1 MKEKTP
7 NKYVSLQSKFAIVR
21 KRHHNFIYMPE
32 FINPRVDWA
41 FKRIFGTEDTKECL
55 ITFLNGVFE
64 GEFVIKDVKHLKTE
78 QTRHQKRERG
88 VIFDVACETDDG
100 RHIIVEMQKKEQRY
114 FVDRALYY
122 SAKAIVEQA
131 QPGEWDFHLTPVYTV
146 CFMDFI
152 AETGIPCQ
160 FRTDIG
166 FGLLEEKGSML
177 DEPTEPL
184 SCGSKGQDEQQGC
197 DAKTQARQ
205 LGCDAKEQASQL
217 VPHKR
222 RQTSKTK
229 KSKAWQLSGLRYGF
243 EKMRVVFLQLPLFEK
258 KEPECMDIFDCWIY
272 VLNNMEHLKEIPFL
286 DKYPVFRKLAAIGD
300 LQKLTPEE
308 RDYYEE
314 DVKIMRDLY
323 ATDKWEKEKRRMARE
338 AARKEVEAA
347 RKEVEDAHKKLETAH
362 KEVESAHKEVEKL
375 RREKEE
381 ACRAQEEATQKAKV
395 KEKLAIAKE
404 LLSLHLPI
412 LQVMQATGLT
422 KDQIE
427 QLEN

>member
-1 MKEKTP
+1 
-7 NKYVSLQSKFAIVR
+7 
-21 KRHHNFIYMPE
+21 MPE

-131 QPGEWDFHLTPVYTV
+131 KPGEWDFHLTPVYTV

-184 SCGSKGQDEQQGC
+184 SYGSKGQDEQQGC

-229 KSKAWQLSGLRYGF
+229 RSKAWQLSGLRYGF

>member
-1 MKEKTP
+1 
-7 NKYVSLQSKFAIVR
+7 
-21 KRHHNFIYMPE
+21 MPE

-41 FKRIFGTEDTKECL
+41 FKRIFGSDDTKECL

-64 GEFVIKDVKHLKTE
+64 DEFVIKDVKHLKTE

-166 FGLLEEKGSML
+166 FGLLEEEGSIL
-177 DEPTEPL
+177 DKPT
-184 SCGSKGQDEQQGC
+184 EQQGC
-197 DAKTQARQ
+197 KQKEQDEQM
-205 LGCDAKEQASQL
+205 GCDSKGQAEQL

-323 ATDKWEKEKRRMARE
+323 ATDKWEKEKRRMERE
-338 AARKEVEAA
+338 AARKE
-347 RKEVEDAHKKLETAH
+347 L
-362 KEVESAHKEVEKL
+362 
-375 RREKEE
+375 
-381 ACRAQEEATQKAKV
+381 EEATKKALTEGRAKGRAEG
-395 KEKLAIAKE
+395 KAEGKAEGIAEGKAE
-404 LLSLHLPI
+404 GRAEGMLEVAKNLLSMDIPI
-412 LQVMQATGLT
+412 LQIMQATGLT
-422 KDQIE
+422 QEQIKGL
-427 QLEN
+427 QN

>member
-1 MKEKTP
+1 
-7 NKYVSLQSKFAIVR
+7 
-21 KRHHNFIYMPE
+21 MPE

-166 FGLLEEKGSML
+166 FGLLEEEGSIL
-177 DEPTEPL
+177 DKPT
-184 SCGSKGQDEQQGC
+184 EQQGC
-197 DAKTQARQ
+197 NS
-205 LGCDAKEQASQL
+205 KEQAQL
-217 VPHKR
+217 LAPRKR
-222 RQTSKTK
+222 RK
-229 KSKAWQLSGLRYGF
+229 KKESKAKAWKLSGLRYGF

-258 KEPECMDIFDCWIY
+258 KEPECMDIFD
-272 VLNNMEHLKEIPFL
+272 
-286 DKYPVFRKLAAIGD
+286 
-300 LQKLTPEE
+300 
-308 RDYYEE
+308 
-314 DVKIMRDLY
+314 
-323 ATDKWEKEKRRMARE
+323 
-338 AARKEVEAA
+338 
-347 RKEVEDAHKKLETAH
+347 
-362 KEVESAHKEVEKL
+362 
-375 RREKEE
+375 
-381 ACRAQEEATQKAKV
+381 
-395 KEKLAIAKE
+395 
-404 LLSLHLPI
+404 
-412 LQVMQATGLT
+412 
-422 KDQIE
+422 
-427 QLEN
+427 

>member
-1 MKEKTP
+1 M
-7 NKYVSLQSKFAIVR
+7 
-21 KRHHNFIYMPE
+21 
-32 FINPRVDWA
+32 
-41 FKRIFGTEDTKECL
+41 
-55 ITFLNGVFE
+55 
-64 GEFVIKDVKHLKTE
+64 
-78 QTRHQKRERG
+78 
-88 VIFDVACETDDG
+88 ACETDDG

-166 FGLLEEKGSML
+166 FGLLEEEGSIL
-177 DEPTEPL
+177 DKPI
-184 SCGSKGQDEQQGC
+184 EQQGC
-197 DAKTQARQ
+197 KQKEQDEQM
-205 LGCDAKEQASQL
+205 GCDSKGQAEQL

>member
-1 MKEKTP
+1 
-7 NKYVSLQSKFAIVR
+7 
-21 KRHHNFIYMPE
+21 MPE

-152 AETGIPCQ
+152 AETGIPYQ

-166 FGLLEEKGSML
+166 FGLLEEEGSIL
-177 DEPTEPL
+177 DKTT
-184 SCGSKGQDEQQGC
+184 EQQGC
-197 DAKTQARQ
+197 NSKEQDEQM
-205 LGCDAKEQASQL
+205 GCDSKGQAEQL

-308 RDYYEE
+308 REYYEY
-314 DVKIMRDLY
+314 DIKVMRDLY
-323 ATDKWEKEKRRMARE
+323 ATDKWEKEKRRMERE
-338 AARKEVEAA
+338 AARKE
-347 RKEVEDAHKKLETAH
+347 L
-362 KEVESAHKEVEKL
+362 
-375 RREKEE
+375 
-381 ACRAQEEATQKAKV
+381 EEATKKALT
-395 KEKLAIAKE
+395 EGRAKGRAE
-404 LLSLHLPI
+404 GRAEGKAEGKAEGRAEGRAEGMLEVAKNLLSMDIPI
-412 LQVMQATGLT
+412 LQIMQATGLT
-422 KDQIE
+422 QEQIKGL
-427 QLEN
+427 QN

>member
-1 MKEKTP
+1 
-7 NKYVSLQSKFAIVR
+7 
-21 KRHHNFIYMPE
+21 MPE

-41 FKRIFGTEDTKECL
+41 FKRIFGSDDTKECL

-64 GEFVIKDVKHLKTE
+64 DEFVIKDVKHLKTE

-166 FGLLEEKGSML
+166 FGLLEEEGSIL
-177 DEPTEPL
+177 DKPI
-184 SCGSKGQDEQQGC
+184 EQQGC
-197 DAKTQARQ
+197 KQKEQDEQM
-205 LGCDAKEQASQL
+205 GCDSKGQAEQL
-217 VPHKR
+217 VPHKH

-229 KSKAWQLSGLRYGF
+229 KLKAWQLSGLRYGF

-323 ATDKWEKEKRRMARE
+323 ATDKWEKEKRRMERE
-338 AARKEVEAA
+338 AARKE
-347 RKEVEDAHKKLETAH
+347 L
-362 KEVESAHKEVEKL
+362 
-375 RREKEE
+375 
-381 ACRAQEEATQKAKV
+381 EEATKKALTEGRAKGRAEG
-395 KEKLAIAKE
+395 KAEGRAEGRAEGIAEGKAE
-404 LLSLHLPI
+404 GRAEGRAEGKAEGMLEVAKNLLSMDIPI
-412 LQVMQATGLT
+412 LQIMQATGLT
-422 KDQIE
+422 QEQIKGL
-427 QLEN
+427 QN

>member
-1 MKEKTP
+1 
-7 NKYVSLQSKFAIVR
+7 
-21 KRHHNFIYMPE
+21 MPE

-88 VIFDVACETDDG
+88 VIFDVACVTDDG

-122 SAKAIVEQA
+122 SSKAIVEQA

-184 SCGSKGQDEQQGC
+184 SYGSKGQDEQQGC

-229 KSKAWQLSGLRYGF
+229 RSKAWQLSGLRYGF

-308 RDYYEE
+308 REYYEE

-323 ATDKWEKEKRRMARE
+323 ATDKWEKEKRRME
-338 AARKEVEAA
+338 
-347 RKEVEDAHKKLETAH
+347 
-362 KEVESAHKEVEKL
+362 
-375 RREKEE
+375 REKMRMKMEKAVTEGE
-381 ACRAQEEATQKAKV
+381 ARGEARDEARGKN
-395 KEKLAIAKE
+395 KEKLAIAQK
-404 LLSLHLPI
+404 LLSLELPLSQI
-412 LQVMQATGLT
+412 IKAIGLT
-422 KDQIE
+422 QEQI
-427 QLEN
+427 QGLQK

>member
-1 MKEKTP
+1 
-7 NKYVSLQSKFAIVR
+7 
-21 KRHHNFIYMPE
+21 MPE

-88 VIFDVACETDDG
+88 VIFDVACVTDDG

-166 FGLLEEKGSML
+166 FGLLEEEGSIL
-177 DEPTEPL
+177 DKPT
-184 SCGSKGQDEQQGC
+184 EQQGC
-197 DAKTQARQ
+197 KQKEQDEQM
-205 LGCDAKEQASQL
+205 GCDSKGQAEQL
-217 VPHKR
+217 VPLKR
-222 RQTSKTK
+222 RKTSKTK
-229 KSKAWQLSGLRYGF
+229 KSKAWKLSGLRYGF

-286 DKYPVFRKLAAIGD
+286 DKYPIFRKLAAIGD

-323 ATDKWEKEKRRMARE
+323 ATDKWEKEKRRMERE
-338 AARKEVEAA
+338 AARKE
-347 RKEVEDAHKKLETAH
+347 L
-362 KEVESAHKEVEKL
+362 
-375 RREKEE
+375 
-381 ACRAQEEATQKAKV
+381 EEATKKALT
-395 KEKLAIAKE
+395 EGRAKGRAE
-404 LLSLHLPI
+404 GKAEGKAEGRAEGRAEGMLEVAKNLLSMDIPI
-412 LQVMQATGLT
+412 LQIMQATGLT
-422 KDQIE
+422 QEQIKGL
-427 QLEN
+427 QN

>member
-1 MKEKTP
+1 
-7 NKYVSLQSKFAIVR
+7 
-21 KRHHNFIYMPE
+21 MPE

-41 FKRIFGTEDTKECL
+41 FKRIFGSDDTKECL

-64 GEFVIKDVKHLKTE
+64 DEFVIKDVKHLKTE

-166 FGLLEEKGSML
+166 FGLLEEESSIL
-177 DEPTEPL
+177 DKPI
-184 SCGSKGQDEQQGC
+184 EQQGC
-197 DAKTQARQ
+197 KQKEQDEQM
-205 LGCDAKEQASQL
+205 GCDSKGQAEQL
-217 VPHKR
+217 VPHKH

-229 KSKAWQLSGLRYGF
+229 KLKAWQLSGLRYGF

-323 ATDKWEKEKRRMARE
+323 ATDKWEKEKRRMERE
-338 AARKEVEAA
+338 AARKE
-347 RKEVEDAHKKLETAH
+347 L
-362 KEVESAHKEVEKL
+362 
-375 RREKEE
+375 
-381 ACRAQEEATQKAKV
+381 EEATKKALT
-395 KEKLAIAKE
+395 EGRAKGRAE
-404 LLSLHLPI
+404 GKAEGKAEGRAEGRAEGKAEGRAEGMLEVAKNLLSMDIPI
-412 LQVMQATGLT
+412 LQIMQATGLT
-422 KDQIE
+422 QEQIKGL
-427 QLEN
+427 QN

>member
-1 MKEKTP
+1 MAE
-7 NKYVSLQSKFAIVR
+7 Y
-21 KRHHNFIYMPE
+21 
-32 FINPRVDWA
+32 INPRVDWA

-122 SAKAIVEQA
+122 SSKAIVEQA
-131 QPGEWDFHLTPVYTV
+131 KPGEWDFHLTPVYTV

-166 FGLLEEKGSML
+166 FGLLEEEGSIL
-177 DEPTEPL
+177 DEPTEQL
-184 SCGSKGQDEQQGC
+184 GCGSKGQGEQLGC
-197 DAKTQARQ
+197 DAKTQA
-205 LGCDAKEQASQL
+205 EQL

-323 ATDKWEKEKRRMARE
+323 ATDKWEKEKRRMERE
-338 AARKEVEAA
+338 AARKE
-347 RKEVEDAHKKLETAH
+347 L
-362 KEVESAHKEVEKL
+362 
-375 RREKEE
+375 
-381 ACRAQEEATQKAKV
+381 EEATKKALTEGRAKGRAEG
-395 KEKLAIAKE
+395 KAEGRAEGIAEGKAE
-404 LLSLHLPI
+404 GRAEGRAEGKAEGMLEVAKNLLSMDIPI
-412 LQVMQATGLT
+412 LQIMQATGLT
-422 KDQIE
+422 QEQIKGL
-427 QLEN
+427 QN

>member
-1 MKEKTP
+1 M
-7 NKYVSLQSKFAIVR
+7 
-21 KRHHNFIYMPE
+21 
-32 FINPRVDWA
+32 
-41 FKRIFGTEDTKECL
+41 
-55 ITFLNGVFE
+55 
-64 GEFVIKDVKHLKTE
+64 
-78 QTRHQKRERG
+78 
-88 VIFDVACETDDG
+88 ACETDDG

-131 QPGEWDFHLTPVYTV
+131 KPGEWDFHLTPVYTV

-166 FGLLEEKGSML
+166 FGLLEEEGSIL
-177 DEPTEPL
+177 DEPTEQL
-184 SCGSKGQDEQQGC
+184 GCGSKGQGEQQGC

-217 VPHKR
+217 VPRKR
-222 RQTSKTK
+222 RKKKESKV
-229 KSKAWQLSGLRYGF
+229 KAWKLSGLRYG
-243 EKMRVVFLQLPLFEK
+243 FEK

-314 DVKIMRDLY
+314 DIKIMRDLY
-323 ATDKWEKEKRRMARE
+323 ATDKWEKEKRRMERE

-347 RKEVEDAHKKLETAH
+347 HKKVEAAHKKVEAAH
-362 KEVESAHKEVEKL
+362 KEVEAAHKEVDKL

-381 ACRAQEEATQKAKV
+381 AYREKEEATQKAKV
-395 KEKLAIAKE
+395 KEKLAIAKK
-404 LLSLHLPI
+404 LLSLELPHLQI
-412 LQVMQATGLT
+412 MQATGLT
-422 KDQIE
+422 KEQIDS
-427 QLEN
+427 LKK

>member
-1 MKEKTP
+1 
-7 NKYVSLQSKFAIVR
+7 
-21 KRHHNFIYMPE
+21 MPE

-88 VIFDVACETDDG
+88 VIFDVACVTDDG
-100 RHIIVEMQKKEQRY
+100 RRIIVEMQKKEQRY

-122 SAKAIVEQA
+122 SSKAIVEQA

-184 SCGSKGQDEQQGC
+184 SYGSKGQDEQQGC

-229 KSKAWQLSGLRYGF
+229 RSKAWQLSGLRYGF

>member
-1 MKEKTP
+1 
-7 NKYVSLQSKFAIVR
+7 
-21 KRHHNFIYMPE
+21 MPE

-41 FKRIFGTEDTKECL
+41 FKRIFGSDDTKECL

-88 VIFDVACETDDG
+88 VIFDVACVTDDA

-122 SAKAIVEQA
+122 SSKAIEEQA
-131 QPGEWDFHLTPVYTV
+131 KPGEWDFHLTPVYTV

-166 FGLLEEKGSML
+166 FGLLEEEDSML
-177 DEPTEPL
+177 DEPTEQL
-184 SCGSKGQDEQQGC
+184 GC
-197 DAKTQARQ
+197 DAKTQA
-205 LGCDAKEQASQL
+205 KQL
-217 VPHKR
+217 VPRKR

-229 KSKAWQLSGLRYGF
+229 KSKAWKLSGLQYGF

-272 VLNNMEHLKEIPFL
+272 VLNNMDHLKEIPFL

-308 RDYYEE
+308 REYYE
-314 DVKIMRDLY
+314 DDIKVMRDLY
-323 ATDKWEKEKRRMARE
+323 ATDKWEKEKRRMERE
-338 AARKEVEAA
+338 AARKQVEA
-347 RKEVEDAHKKLETAH
+347 AH
-362 KEVESAHKEVEKL
+362 KEVETAHKEVEKL

-381 ACRAQEEATQKAKV
+381 AEISKS
-395 KEKLAIAKE
+395 LSIAKE
-404 LLSLHLPI
+404 LLKMDIPI
-412 LQVMQATGLT
+412 LQIMQATGLT
-422 KDQIE
+422 QEQINR
-427 QLEN
+427 LKN

>member
-1 MKEKTP
+1 MAHISP
-7 NKYVSLQSKFAIVR
+7 FLLLVSFFFQIIPHFPCKYDIFSLLLQHKFAIVR
-21 KRHHNFIYMPE
+21 NRHHKFIYMPE

-122 SAKAIVEQA
+122 SSKAIVEQA

-166 FGLLEEKGSML
+166 FGLLEEKDSIL
-177 DEPTEPL
+177 DESTERQGYD
-184 SCGSKGQDEQQGC
+184 SREQGDQQGC
-197 DAKTQARQ
+197 NAKTQA
-205 LGCDAKEQASQL
+205 EQL
-217 VPHKR
+217 VLRKR
-222 RQTSKTK
+222 K
-229 KSKAWQLSGLRYGF
+229 KRKESKAKAWKLSGLRYGF

-258 KEPECMDIFDCWIY
+258 KEPECMELFDCWIY

-308 RDYYEE
+308 REYYEE

-323 ATDKWEKEKRRMARE
+323 ATDKWEKEKRRMERE
-338 AARKEVEAA
+338 AARKELEAV
-347 RKEVEDAHKKLETAH
+347 RKEMEKATKKALTEGRAEGRAEG
-362 KEVESAHKEVEKL
+362 KAEGKAEGRAEV
-375 RREKEE
+375 
-381 ACRAQEEATQKAKV
+381 AKN
-395 KEKLAIAKE
+395 

-412 LQVMQATGLT
+412 QQIMQATGLT
-422 KDQIE
+422 QEQIKGL
-427 QLEN
+427 QK